1 MMNKLEFL
9 DALKR
14 ELSGFPEDEIKKS
27 TDYYSEMVDER
38 IDDGMTEEDA
48 VAAIGSVDEIVSK
61 IMSEI
66 SFPRLL
72 KAKVKQKRTLKPW
85 EIILIVLGSPIW
97 LPLFVSA
104 AIIILT
110 VYIVLWSI
118 IISLYA
124 VNLSFAISG
133 IVGIIASFAYIPSG
147 NAAAGFL
154 FIGGG
159 LICAGVSILLFFG
172 FNQITKGILNLS
184 KKIIHDIK
192 IRFMKR
198 GEV

>member
-1 MMNKLEFL
+1 
-9 DALKR
+9 
-14 ELSGFPEDEIKKS
+14 
-27 TDYYSEMVDER
+27 MVDER
-38 IDDGMTEEDA
+38 IDDGMTEEEA
-48 VAAIGSVDEIVSK
+48 VSAIGSVDEIVSK

-133 IVGIIASFAYIPSG
+133 IVGIIASLAYIPSG